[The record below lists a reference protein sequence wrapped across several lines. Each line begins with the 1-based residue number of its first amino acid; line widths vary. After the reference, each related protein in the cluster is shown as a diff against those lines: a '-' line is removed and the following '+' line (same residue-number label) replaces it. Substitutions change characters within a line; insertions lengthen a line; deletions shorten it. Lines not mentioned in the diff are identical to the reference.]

1 MTSHSLKFSFVP
13 SVSLSSKSPF
23 DQSPPAS
30 EVSIEDRFKT
40 GLSRL
45 LTFYKWPSEFFSS
58 LEEWFKGLIPL
69 LVDGLRK
76 KLSTRPPSTHEWVI
90 KNDIK
95 CTYDNLRATL
105 DIYQD
110 CFEPCQCDLVR
121 AILVGGD
128 VSGLPGFYTT
138 PLHIIARTESASHWR
153 GPGGIWNREVHS
165 VPEAVKII
173 AQLVK
178 SKADPYQEDIYGKI
192 PIDYATEGEITT
204 ALVHYQGKRKAH
216 AGLLRPVSEP
226 IPMPP
231 PPPKAPVVETT
242 PPPAPTVADLE
253 AEIIKAV
260 MEGRFDDVPDI
271 QNKLDALKLKG
282 ALADEDD
289 DDEPDFIGAGGQEI
303 VPSDDDDDDDEPDFI
318 GAGGQEIVSPIV
330 PASTPTPPEW
340 CVKGATVLYTSTG
353 EECSIVAVHPPMPAD
368 TTTFVTISFDGS
380 DSTRETSVDK
390 LSPKVEIEPVASADP
405 ESEFETD
412 GFTSQSD
419 YEEDSEGH
427 FYKYETVSGSDSDE
441 EYTYAYDPTLT
452 RFVRHTD
459 GTGHPL
465 CTYDGGPNRY
475 CDICWGKEAGVNSLK
490 STPCTCESGTP
501 CAEEIC
507 HTFKD
512 SRVKKVYRKKRR
524 DCDDADADT
533 DSDDDYDGNCPF
545 RTPDCDCYYSVC
557 DECCY
562 SCDRP
567 VRGYLCGQCTF
578 CKSLPSDY

>member
-30 EVSIEDRFKT
+30 EVSIENRVQT

-58 LEEWFKGLIPL
+58 LEEWFKDLIPL

-90 KNDIK
+90 KNYIK

-105 DIYQD
+105 DIYKD

-173 AQLVK
+173 DQLIK

-192 PIDYATEGEITT
+192 PIDYATEGDIIA
-204 ALVHYQGKRKAH
+204 ALVHCQGKRKAR
-216 AGLLRPVSEP
+216 ACLPRPVSEP

-231 PPPKAPVVETT
+231 PPPKAPAVETAPPPKAPIVET
-242 PPPAPTVADLE
+242 ALPPAPTVADLE

-289 DDEPDFIGAGGQEI
+289 DEPDFIGAGGQEI
-303 VPSDDDDDDDEPDFI
+303 VPSDDDEPDFI

-340 CVKGATVLYTSTG
+340 CVKGAIVLYTSTG
-353 EECSIVAVHPPMPAD
+353 EEWRIVAVHPPMPD
-368 TTTFVTISFDGS
+368 DSTTFVTISFDGS
-380 DSTRETSVDK
+380 DSTKETSVDK
-390 LSPKVEIEPVASADP
+390 LSPEL
-405 ESEFETD
+405 
-412 GFTSQSD
+412 
-419 YEEDSEGH
+419 
-427 FYKYETVSGSDSDE
+427 DE
-441 EYTYAYDPTLT
+441 
-452 RFVRHTD
+452 
-459 GTGHPL
+459 
-465 CTYDGGPNRY
+465 
-475 CDICWGKEAGVNSLK
+475 
-490 STPCTCESGTP
+490 
-501 CAEEIC
+501 
-507 HTFKD
+507 
-512 SRVKKVYRKKRR
+512 
-524 DCDDADADT
+524 
-533 DSDDDYDGNCPF
+533 SDDDYEGVCPF
-545 RTPDCDCYYSVC
+545 RSADCDCYYSVC
-557 DECCY
+557 EKCQD
-562 SCDRP
+562 SCQRP